1 MEEEKNTNL
10 EEIEVGLDLTEKL
23 EESTDS
29 TYLKLVETEKRFT
42 EMESKYKLLYADFDN
57 YKKRVLKEKEEI
69 RTSVKASML
78 SSLLDIDSDMSI
90 AVRSIKDESAK
101 EGMQIIMGKLDTF
114 LKGHGVE
121 AIQTEEYD
129 EDLHEVISV
138 IGEGKS
144 VIDVISK
151 GYTIAGKPF
160 RYPKVILG

>member
-10 EEIEVGLDLTEKL
+10 EEIEVGLDLTENL

-29 TYLKLVETEKRFT
+29 TYLKLVETEKLL
-42 EMESKYKLLYADFDN
+42 EDMDGKYKLLYADFEN

-69 RTSVKASML
+69 RTSVKVSML
-78 SSLLDIDSDMSI
+78 SSLLDIDSDLSL
-90 AVRSIKDESAK
+90 AVRSVKDESAK

-121 AIQTEEYD
+121 SIQTEEYD

>member
-10 EEIEVGLDLTEKL
+10 EEIEVGLDLTENL

-29 TYLKLVETEKRFT
+29 TYLKLVETEKLL
-42 EMESKYKLLYADFDN
+42 EDMDGKYKLLYADFEN
-57 YKKRVLKEKEEI
+57 YKKRAAKEKEEL

-78 SSLLDIDSDMSI
+78 SSLLDIDSDLSL
-90 AVRSIKDESAK
+90 AVRSVKDESAK
-101 EGMQIIMGKLDTF
+101 EGMQIIMGKLETF
-114 LKGHGVE
+114 LKGHDVE

-129 EDLHEVISV
+129 EDLHEVISMM
-138 IGEGKS
+138 GEGKS

-151 GYTIAGKPF
+151 GYTIGGKPF

>member
-1 MEEEKNTNL
+1 MEEGKNTNL
-10 EEIEVGLDLTEKL
+10 EEIEVGLDLTENL

-29 TYLKLVETEKRFT
+29 TYLKLVETEKLL
-42 EMESKYKLLYADFDN
+42 EDMDGKYKLLYADFEN

-69 RTSVKASML
+69 RTSVKVSML
-78 SSLLDIDSDMSI
+78 SSLLDIDSDLSL
-90 AVRSIKDESAK
+90 AVRSVKDESAK
-101 EGMQIIMGKLDTF
+101 EGMQIIMGKLETF

-129 EDLHEVISV
+129 EDLHEVISMM
-138 IGEGKS
+138 GEGKS

-151 GYTIAGKPF
+151 GYTIGGKPF

>member
-1 MEEEKNTNL
+1 MEEGKNTNL
-10 EEIEVGLDLTEKL
+10 EEMEVGLDLTENL

-29 TYLKLVETEKRFT
+29 TYLRLVETEKMFG
-42 EMESKYKLLYADFDN
+42 EMDAKYKLLYADFEN
-57 YKKRVLKEKEEI
+57 YKKRAAKEKEEL
-69 RTSVKASML
+69 RNSVKASML
-78 SSLLDIDSDMSI
+78 SSLLDIDSDLSL

-101 EGMQIIMGKLDTF
+101 EGMQIIMGKLETF

-129 EDLHEVISV
+129 EDLHEVISMM
-138 IGEGKS
+138 GEGKS

-151 GYTIAGKPF
+151 GYTIGGKPF